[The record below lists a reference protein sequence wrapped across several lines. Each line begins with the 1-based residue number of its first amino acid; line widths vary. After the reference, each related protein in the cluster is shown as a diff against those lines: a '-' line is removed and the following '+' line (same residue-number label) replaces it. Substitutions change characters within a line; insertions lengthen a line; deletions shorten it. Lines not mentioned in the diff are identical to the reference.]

1 MDNRTIGEIIKSCRK
16 EKGITQEE
24 LANKVNRTKQT
35 IFRYENN
42 ETDISANALKQIAK
56 VLGVSPSYLMGF
68 SDDELEQDEIIAN
81 YKLTDYELLEYNKI
95 LNMNI
100 LMFNAEDLT
109 EETKQ
114 KLQESLKSIFVR
126 ALLERRNKNKK

>member
-100 LMFNAEDLT
+100 LLFNAEDLT

>member
-1 MDNRTIGEIIKSCRK
+1 M
-16 EKGITQEE
+16 
-24 LANKVNRTKQT
+24 
-35 IFRYENN
+35 
-42 ETDISANALKQIAK
+42 
-56 VLGVSPSYLMGF
+56 LGVSPSYLMGF
-68 SDDELEQDEIIAN
+68 SDDELEQDEVIAN

-100 LMFNAEDLT
+100 LMFNADDLT

-126 ALLERRNKNKK
+126 ALLERRKKNKK

>member
-100 LMFNAEDLT
+100 LMFNADDLT

-126 ALLERRNKNKK
+126 ALLERRKKNKK

>member
-1 MDNRTIGEIIKSCRK
+1 MDSRTIGEIIKSCRK

-100 LMFNAEDLT
+100 LMFNADDLT

-126 ALLERRNKNKK
+126 ALLERRKKNKK

>member
-68 SDDELEQDEIIAN
+68 SDDELEQDEVIAN

-100 LMFNAEDLT
+100 LMFNADDLT

-126 ALLERRNKNKK
+126 ALLERRKKNKK